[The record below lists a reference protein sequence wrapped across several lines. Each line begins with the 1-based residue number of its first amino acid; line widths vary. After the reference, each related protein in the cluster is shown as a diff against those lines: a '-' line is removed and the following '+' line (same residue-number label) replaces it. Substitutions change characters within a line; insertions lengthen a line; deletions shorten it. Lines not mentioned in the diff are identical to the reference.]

1 MKKYKISCSLLLIC
15 SILLLGCSD
24 FLDIK
29 PDVKMVIPNSL
40 EDCELL
46 LNDYSTMNMK
56 YPSYGEV
63 AADNYFL
70 SSTSW
75 TAISDIDER
84 NVHIW
89 SDEPIV
95 STIQWQGSY
104 KAIYQANQVLSVLK
118 KLKDQED
125 RKWKIC
131 NATAHFFRAF
141 AMQQIMDVFTL
152 PYQKNTA
159 PATLGIPIKLTP
171 NVDDKSVRST
181 LEETCKQIVSD
192 YRASILELPVQALS
206 NGLPSKAS
214 GYAGMARLYMNMQE
228 YNLAY
233 LYADSALKLHPELL
247 DYNTLNATEN
257 LPFQRFNKEVVFPAT
272 TPSSYALGQ
281 SYARIDHDL
290 YAMYEDNDL
299 RKKLFFRTM
308 TDGQAFKGSYDNTLA
323 GLFVGLTSAELYLI
337 RAESAVRTNRFTQAN
352 ADLNFIKSKRYDHN
366 SFASISDLSQDELLE
381 KILKERRKELIF
393 RGVRWSDLKRLN
405 QESEFAKVLSRATDG
420 KSYIL
425 EPKSLKYA
433 ILIPEIVIQESGMFQ
448 NLRK

>member
-1 MKKYKISCSLLLIC
+1 MKKYKTRYFSLLIC
-15 SILLLGCSD
+15 TKLLSSCTG
-24 FLDIK
+24 FLEIK
-29 PDVKMVIPNSL
+29 PDAKMVIPNSL

-56 YPSYGEV
+56 YPNYGEV
-63 AADNYFL
+63 ASDNYFL
-70 SSTSW
+70 SATSW

-95 STIQWQGSY
+95 STTQWQGPY
-104 KAIYQANQVLSVLK
+104 KAIYQANQVLSVLQ
-118 KLKDQED
+118 KLKDQGD
-125 RKWKIC
+125 MKWKIC
-131 NATAHFFRAF
+131 NASAHFFRAF

-159 PATLGIPIKLTP
+159 SITLGIPIKLTP

-181 LEETCKQIVSD
+181 LEETCRQIVSD
-192 YRASILELPVQALS
+192 YKASILELPVHALN

-214 GYAGMARLYMNMQE
+214 GYAGIARLYMNMQE

-233 LYADSALKLHPELL
+233 LYADSALQLHSELL
-247 DYNTLNATEN
+247 DYNTLDATEN
-257 LPFQRFNKEVVFPAT
+257 LPFQRFNKEVIFPAT

-290 YAMYEDNDL
+290 YAMYEDSDL

-323 GLFVGLTSAELYLI
+323 GLFVGFTTAELYLI

-352 ADLNFIKSKRYDHN
+352 VDINFFKSKRYDHN
-366 SFASISDLSQDELLE
+366 SIAISDLSQDELLE
-381 KILKERRKELIF
+381 TILKERRKELIF

-405 QESEFAKVLSRATDG
+405 QQSEFGKVLSRAIGG

-448 NLRK
+448 NLR